1 MLIYLNLAMV
11 LVSWTRFLSF
21 FLVISSMSKLLMT
34 LSKMITACITFLF
47 ITLCYLQMMVPV
59 FNTLF
64 QEESINYINPLQ
76 VLLTLWDNMITGGG
90 LFFGDQSSF
99 KIENDVWMLFH
110 MLVSH
115 VFLLNYLIAILATV
129 YENMLEKGDFAYKSN
144 KYMYI
149 ERFYIPM

>member
-1 MLIYLNLAMV
+1 
-11 LVSWTRFLSF
+11 
-21 FLVISSMSKLLMT
+21 
-34 LSKMITACITFLF
+34 
-47 ITLCYLQMMVPV
+47 
-59 FNTLF
+59 
-64 QEESINYINPLQ
+64 
-76 VLLTLWDNMITGGG
+76 MITGGG